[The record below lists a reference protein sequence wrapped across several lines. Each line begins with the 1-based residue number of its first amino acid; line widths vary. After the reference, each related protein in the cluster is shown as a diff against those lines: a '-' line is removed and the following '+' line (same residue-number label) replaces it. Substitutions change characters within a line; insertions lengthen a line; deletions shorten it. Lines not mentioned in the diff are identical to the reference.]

1 MSLRWNVYNE
11 TEINTT
17 LWATKTPTDLQMAE
31 SGKGSSK
38 NERQAAMCVVN
49 KYGLIGSKT
58 RTSKVPIIV
67 NNKITDIVATIGP
80 MELSVKQDKQMD
92 KELTVNSAK
101 NATANPPK

>member
-1 MSLRWNVYNE
+1 MSLRWKVYNE

-17 LWATKTPTDLQMAE
+17 LCAIKTPMDLQIAV

-38 NERQAAMCVVN
+38 KERQEAMCVVN

-80 MELSVKQDKQMD
+80 MELSVKQDKQID
-92 KELTVNSAK
+92 KELTVNKAK
-101 NATANPPK
+101 KATAKPPK